1 MTTQNPTE
9 IADNPEGM
17 SKEELE
23 NKIRELENKIIKL
36 ENELKFYKVHWL
48 RHF

>member
-23 NKIRELENKIIKL
+23 NKIRELEN
-36 ENELKFYKVHWL
+36 ELKFYKVHWL